1 MVQYH
6 SPHFWVY
13 AKETIV
19 GSIHVDVTNEAVEQ
33 EVLQAVQTL
42 FKKKARV
49 KNLTVEITKVGD
61 PMPVAA
67 VVT

>member
-1 MVQYH
+1 M
-6 SPHFWVY
+6 
-13 AKETIV
+13 
-19 GSIHVDVTNEAVEQ
+19 DVTNEAVEQ